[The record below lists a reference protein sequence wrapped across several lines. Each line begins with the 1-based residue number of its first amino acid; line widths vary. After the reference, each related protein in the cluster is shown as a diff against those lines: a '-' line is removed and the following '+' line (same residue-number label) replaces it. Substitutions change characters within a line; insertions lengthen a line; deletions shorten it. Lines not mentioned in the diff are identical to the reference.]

1 MTLRCF
7 RSRTRSSRTAVTLT
21 LAALFVASWLHA
33 QSLDPM
39 LRDFRLNGDY
49 ILVVDGK
56 ATEAEIYYSEQ
67 AGALLI
73 MSSAFASPVLIRP
86 RPGTAETVSIMKIA
100 KKDNGTADLLTG
112 AISSAP
118 SPIQMTG
125 DSVRFTADKKTAE
138 LQVKPPLLGYH
149 SVYEV
154 VAHNPEYKVGAQNY
168 APNSS
173 AIASLRKEAQP
184 VKVVIFYGSWCP
196 HCRLMVPHA
205 VKDEQLLR
213 NTSVSFQYFGVSRNF
228 GIETEVQKNKITAV
242 PTGIIYLGGKEI
254 GRIEGASWDA
264 PEVAVVDA
272 LATHAA
278 AAALHNP
285 ASKSNKGKGK

>member
-1 MTLRCF
+1 MTLRFPRCQP
-7 RSRTRSSRTAVTLT
+7 RTSRRAIVLV
-21 LAALFVASWLHA
+21 LAALLGVSWVHA
-33 QSLDPM
+33 QTLDPM
-39 LRDFRLNGDY
+39 LRDFRLTGDY

-56 ATEAEIYYSEQ
+56 PAEAEIYYSEQ

-73 MSSAFASPVLIRP
+73 MASAFPSPVLIRI
-86 RPGTAETVSIMKIA
+86 RPGTSETLSVMKVA
-100 KKDNGTADLLTG
+100 KKDNGTADLLTN
-112 AISSAP
+112 AASSAP
-118 SPIQMTG
+118 VPIQMLG
-125 DSVRFTADKKTAE
+125 DSVRFTADKKTGE
-138 LQVKPPLLGYH
+138 LQAKPPLLGYH

-168 APNSS
+168 APNTS
-173 AIASLRKEAQP
+173 AIASLRKETQP
-184 VKVVIFYGSWCP
+184 VKLLVFYGSWCP

-213 NTSVSFQYFGVSRNF
+213 NTNVTFQYFGVSRNF
-228 GIETEVQKNKITAV
+228 GADPEPQKNKITAV

-264 PEVAVVDA
+264 PEVALVDA

-278 AAALHNP
+278 AAALHNQG
-285 ASKSNKGKGK
+285 SKPNKGKGR